1 MKTYSFE
8 KLEVWQDSR
17 KPVKDVYMLT
27 KLFPDDERFGLTSQ
41 VRRAMISVSCN
52 ISEGTSRWSNK
63 EKIRF
68 IEIAFSSL
76 MEVLNCLIL
85 STDLEYIEQ
94 SKLLQLRESIDKVA
108 NKLNSLSAHFRKKD
122 SEKCSYVYSELR
134 SVCLYVYKE
143 YLN

>member
-17 KPVKDVYMLT
+17 LLVKEIYTITKP
-27 KLFPDDERFGLTSQ
+27 FPTEERFGLTSQ
-41 VRRAMISVSCN
+41 LRRAMVSVSCN

-63 EKIRF
+63 EKVRF

-85 STDLEYIEQ
+85 ANDLEYIDE
-94 SKLLQLRESIDKVA
+94 SKLFQLRESIDKVG
-108 NKLNSLSAHFRKKD
+108 NKLNSLTTHFRGKQ
-122 SEKCSYVYSELR
+122 
-134 SVCLYVYKE
+134 
-143 YLN
+143 